1 MLSHLDYTVTKI
13 HGSVTKPSILGL
25 FIAIIIV
32 FLFCFSGLTSKP
44 HIQDVFLL
52 CNFCLLSYV
61 NGILNV
67 RSTNASFRHAIVEG
81 ITLRDRNSAFL
92 DIWVKLHDIPLVG

>member
-1 MLSHLDYTVTKI
+1 MKL
-13 HGSVTKPSILGL
+13 SILGL

-32 FLFCFSGLTSKP
+32 FLFCFSELTSKSP
-44 HIQDVFLL
+44 IQDVFLL

-67 RSTNASFRHAIVEG
+67 RSTDASFRHAIVEG
-81 ITLRDRNSAFL
+81 IA
-92 DIWVKLHDIPLVG
+92 

>member
-13 HGSVTKPSILGL
+13 HFNLGL

-44 HIQDVFLL
+44 PIQDVFLL
-52 CNFCLLSYV
+52 CNFCLLCYV
-61 NGILNV
+61 NDILNV
-67 RSTNASFRHAIVEG
+67 RSTIASFRHAIVEG
-81 ITLRDRNSAFL
+81 ITLRDRNFAYL
-92 DIWVKLHDIPLVG
+92 DIWGKLHDVSLVG

>member
-1 MLSHLDYTVTKI
+1 M
-13 HGSVTKPSILGL
+13 KPSILGL

-44 HIQDVFLL
+44 PIQDVFLL
-52 CNFCLLSYV
+52 CNFCLLCYV

-67 RSTNASFRHAIVEG
+67 RSTIASFRHAIVEG
-81 ITLRDRNSAFL
+81 ITLRDTCVL
-92 DIWVKLHDIPLVG
+92 GHLGQVT